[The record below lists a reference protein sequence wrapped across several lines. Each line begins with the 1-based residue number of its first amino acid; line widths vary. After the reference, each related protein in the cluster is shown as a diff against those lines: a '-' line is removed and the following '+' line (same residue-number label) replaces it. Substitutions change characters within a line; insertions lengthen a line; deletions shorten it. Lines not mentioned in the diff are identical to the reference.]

1 MTRTFIDC
9 REFPSDMHCSVAISA
24 DSEEELMQ
32 IAVEHAVSV
41 HHHSDS
47 PELRQQLRQLFKA
60 GMPPE
65 QLPSAGPASSAGSS
79 APPVH

>member
-1 MTRTFIDC
+1 MPKFIDC
-9 REFPSDMHCSVAISA
+9 RELPSDMRCTVAISA
-24 DSEEELMQ
+24 DSEEELLQ

-47 PELRQQLRQLFKA
+47 PVLRQQLRQLFKD

-65 QLPSAGPASSAGSS
+65 HMPIGGHTSDTGTGATRA
-79 APPVH
+79 H